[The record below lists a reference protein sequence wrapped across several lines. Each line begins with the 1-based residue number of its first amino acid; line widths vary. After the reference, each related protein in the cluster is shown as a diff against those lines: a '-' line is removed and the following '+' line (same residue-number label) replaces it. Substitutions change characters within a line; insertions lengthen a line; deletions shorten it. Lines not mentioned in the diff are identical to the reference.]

1 MKIQDNCSSTWYSR
15 RQCTFLS
22 KTDVWKWSCLTF
34 RFWFG
39 KVVQFITYWMLFYC
53 SIAHYCS
60 ILISEYLKDKKRW
73 EFWSCWTRLM
83 LVWFFRTVHRFKNKR
98 YSSSANSSGGLE
110 PLAEDVNFKLARLY
124 EDGPTPDQGILLVF
138 FG

>member
-1 MKIQDNCSSTWYSR
+1 
-15 RQCTFLS
+15 
-22 KTDVWKWSCLTF
+22 
-34 RFWFG
+34 
-39 KVVQFITYWMLFYC
+39 
-53 SIAHYCS
+53 
-60 ILISEYLKDKKRW
+60 
-73 EFWSCWTRLM
+73 M

-138 FG
+138 LDSILLVKASLILEASLL